1 MNKLAVVLGVA
12 AVATLA
18 GCKDPEYARNKP
30 DVQNEVK
37 SIETESGAVESADE
51 AAATTDVAASSGA
64 EEITVEEVADGGSAA
79 KCTCAPGAQHDKP
92 CTCGAPDCK
101 CDVAGKGS
109 ASGKAAAG
117 TCASGKAV
125 AGACAAGAG
134 SAAGADAAYVA
145 GAEGAADAGYT
156 VYIVQKGDYL
166 AKISK
171 KYNIKIDAIK
181 KLNNMTSDNIRLGQ
195 KIKLPGKVE
204 VGAQEVPAGAVK
216 ATPKKV
222 YESYTGATKD
232 YVVVAGDTLGKI
244 AYSNGMNIRQLKE
257 LNGLTSDLIKVGQK
271 LKVAA
276 AGAAVASAAPAVAA
290 KTAAKTEV
298 KPAAAKAEAK
308 PVGKETVAKVETKAA
323 EAKSEVKEA
332 VSEAEAKV
340 EAVAEAVEGAT
351 NYVVQEGDDLPTIA
365 IEFRVPVAR
374 LRELNNL
381 GEGDEVKP
389 GQVLKIPAEM

>member
-30 DVQNEVK
+30 GAQNEVK
-37 SIETESGAVESADE
+37 SVVTEPVDNVQSAGGTEADVGGAANYGQAAGGQAADADEINVESIPGGE
-51 AAATTDVAASSGA
+51 AAD
-64 EEITVEEVADGGSAA
+64 
-79 KCTCAPGAQHDKP
+79 KCQCKPGAKHSKP
-92 CTCGAPDCK
+92 CECGASDCK
-101 CDVAGKGS
+101 CAVTG
-109 ASGKAAAG
+109 AAG
-117 TCASGKAV
+117 ASAAGV
-125 AGACAAGAG
+125 AGAGVVGAA
-134 SAAGADAAYVA
+134 
-145 GAEGAADAGYT
+145 GAADAEGAGAVVAEAGDAYT

-204 VGAQEVPAGAVK
+204 VGAQEIPAGAIK

-222 YESYTGATKD
+222 YQSYVGATKE

-257 LNGLTSDLIKVGQK
+257 LNGLTSDTIRIGQK
-271 LKVAA
+271 LKIADGQAAVAVSAPVAA
-276 AGAAVASAAPAVAA
+276 AKTETKAVA
-290 KTAAKTEV
+290 KTAA
-298 KPAAAKAEAK
+298 AKVDTKVAEAK
-308 PVGKETVAKVETKAA
+308 ADTKAA
-323 EAKSEVKEA
+323 VAEADAKADAV

-340 EAVAEAVEGAT
+340 EAVAEAVEGTT

-381 GEGDEVKP
+381 GEGDEVKA
-389 GQVLKIPAEM
+389 GQVLKIPAEQ